1 MTQRA
6 PLLALVLLTAC
17 DRQPSSPPPQPGTPV
32 DTTAVAP
39 PATPSPAPAA
49 DPSTIPILGW
59 TATDLAELEV
69 MIRGDRAIVVAD
81 DGSAARLLINCTADV
96 AYSYVGGAPRKDHLV
111 TGGSTFDAITI
122 GTWTTTPPQ
131 RLQGDCG
138 GATHV
143 ARAIDIGAF
152 ERASS
157 SRTHNRGDVALPGG
171 GVVGGSTTSTSS
183 SSSKGGD
190 LGSCVRGNRPTPG
203 CSTPLVLHLDPL
215 PR

>member
-1 MTQRA
+1 MTPRA
-6 PLLALVLLTAC
+6 LLLALLLVTAC
-17 DRQPSSPPPQPGTPV
+17 DRQPSTPPPQPATPV

-39 PATPSPAPAA
+39 PPTPSPAPAA
-49 DPSTIPILGW
+49 ASTIPIVGW

-69 MIRGDRAIVVAD
+69 MIRGNRAIVVAD
-81 DGSAARLLINCTADV
+81 DGRAARLLINCTAAV
-96 AYSYVGGAPRKDHLV
+96 AYSYAGSAPRKDHLV
-111 TGGSTFDAITI
+111 LDSSTFDAITI

-171 GVVGGSTTSTSS
+171 GVVGGSTTSTTS

-190 LGSCVRGNRPTPG
+190 LGSCVRGNRPPPS
-203 CSTPLVLHLDPL
+203 CSTPLTLHLDPL